1 MRHGS
6 PTRHA
11 SRRAAVL
18 AALAGAAAWVG
29 AATGSASGQ
38 PPGEAA
44 PLGITGR
51 DFAGLRLPL
60 DVVRGPLTF
69 KALRAGVWTEDELS
83 GGPGVQRL
91 LLSGDVQVRI
101 GLYEFDAARASVW
114 IERLEDPPTRPDS
127 PGVYQV
133 YVYFDRVGTPTA
145 AAGVS
150 VAADR
155 LPVRA
160 VIEPDAPITL
170 DCAKPT
176 PGRPADDF
184 LRESERALAGT
195 LRRIAGGTDAGAEGE
210 DRASLFTAVTPRTP
224 PTRVDP
230 STARP
235 YRAAAE
241 VDRDTAIG
249 VARATSRLPFADEN
263 APIFAAGGIVTVAP
277 GRLTVYTEGPEPAIV
292 ASDGVIVQ
300 YLDPTTGRGLSLEA
314 ARAVVFLRPGAGPDE
329 PTRLRSEAV
338 RGVYLEGDVVAS
350 DGRYTIR
357 GARVYYDLTRNKAIL
372 LDAVFWAYDED
383 RRLPLYVRAQTI
395 RQESQQE
402 FRAEKARLSTS
413 EFFTPDFSIGA
424 DSVTIRR
431 VPRAVASGGGIGED
445 PIRAG
450 FAIRGTGR
458 ADDEL
463 LLTGSRITTVVDAD
477 DITLRAGD
485 VPFLY
490 FPGFSGDPGDVA
502 LKDIR
507 FENSSGTGS
516 AVKTRWN
523 LNALLGFDTA
533 RGVEADLLAQYF
545 FDRGPA
551 AGIDA
556 SWDLTDSAGALFTY
570 VLPDDDGL
578 DLLKPGTKRSRT
590 DETRAITMAE
600 QRWTLDEKWELFAEG
615 AYVSDETFVDAFFEE
630 LGESRRE
637 FTTRGVLTRREDNTL
652 FSLAAKT
659 QLNDFIANEWLLQ
672 SAGSST
678 EKLPEITYVRQSDS
692 LMAESALGP
701 IEWFQEWRAGRIGL
715 NFDKPTARERGYDT
729 TDLSTR
735 ALGIGPDD
743 TIASWLRAQG
753 LFEETVYRLDTR
765 HEFVSRLDSG
775 PVRLEPFV
783 VARATHYDNDFAG
796 FSAQETDNL
805 RAWGAVGL
813 RASTQLQ
820 RIDESA
826 NSRFFDISRLRH
838 VIEPSATVWH
848 AGTSVDRVDLPVYDE
863 GVEGLTEGSALRLG
877 VNQTWQT
884 KRGGTRAR
892 HNADVFKLNTDLVFH
907 SDDADRDSPIGR
919 WNEAR
924 PELSNPGEYFVAD
937 GLWQVSDAVAL
948 TGSNV
953 FDFEV
958 GQAARS
964 SAGVL
969 IQQDPLFA
977 AIAELRSINPLD
989 STYADLGLRYTL
1001 TPKYTLGA
1009 RASYNLN
1016 DGGFQSTGLEVRRS
1030 FAAVVVGLNASY
1042 NNVTDE
1048 TSFGFVVR
1056 PTALQKPR
1064 RTRILDTEPESA
1076 ETGGSSG
1083 GRLGGLSGAGGR
1095 IR

>member
-1 MRHGS
+1 MLAFV
-6 PTRHA
+6 A
-11 SRRAAVL
+11 SA
-18 AALAGAAAWVG
+18 
-29 AATGSASGQ
+29 Q
-38 PPGEAA
+38 PPVEPA
-44 PLGITGR
+44 PLGLSGR

-60 DVVRGPLTF
+60 DAVRGPLSF
-69 KALRAGVWTEDELS
+69 RALRAGVWTEDELS

-114 IERLEDPPTRPDS
+114 IERLEDPPSRPDS

-150 VAADR
+150 IAADR

-160 VIEPDAPITL
+160 VIEPDAPIEL

-176 PGRPADDF
+176 PGRPADEF
-184 LRESERALAGT
+184 VRESERALAGA
-195 LRRIAGGTDAGAEGE
+195 LRRIAGGTDSAGAE
-210 DRASLFTAVTPRTP
+210 DVSLFTAVTPLTP

-249 VARATSRLPFADEN
+249 VARATSRLPFAEEN

-300 YLDPTTGRGLSLEA
+300 YLDPTSGRGLSLEA
-314 ARAVVFLRPGAGPDE
+314 ARAVVFLNPGAGTGE
-329 PTRLRSEAV
+329 PTRLRSETV

-357 GARVYYDLTRNKAIL
+357 GSRVYYDLTRNKAIL

-383 RRLPLYVRAQTI
+383 RRLPLYIRAETI

-402 FRAEKARLSTS
+402 FRAERARLSTS

-431 VPRAVASGGGIGED
+431 VPRAAPGGVGED

-463 LLTGSRITTVVDAD
+463 LLSGTRITTVVDAK

-485 VPFLY
+485 FPFFY
-490 FPGFSGDPGDVA
+490 FPSFSGDPGDVA

-507 FENSSGTGS
+507 FENSGATGS

-523 LNALLGFDTA
+523 LNSILGFDSSQ
-533 RGVEADLLAQYF
+533 GVEVDLLAQSF

-551 AGIDA
+551 VGIDA
-556 SWDLTDSAGALFTY
+556 SWNLTDSAGKLFTY
-570 VLPDDDGL
+570 VLPNDDGL
-578 DLLKPGTKRSRT
+578 DLLKPGTKRART
-590 DETRAITMAE
+590 DETRAIALAE
-600 QRWTLDEKWELFAEG
+600 QRWTLDDKWELFAEW
-615 AYVSDETFVDAFFEE
+615 ASISDETFVDAFFEE

-637 FTTRGVLTRREDNTL
+637 FTTQGVLTRREDNTL

-659 QLNDFIANEWLLQ
+659 QINDFIANEWLLQ
-672 SAGSST
+672 SAGYST
-678 EKLPEITYVRQSDS
+678 EKLPEITYIRQNDS
-692 LMAESALGP
+692 LLAESALGR

-729 TDLSTR
+729 PDLSTR
-735 ALGIGPDD
+735 AFGIGPDD
-743 TIASWLRAQG
+743 TIASWLRGQG
-753 LFEETVYRLDTR
+753 LFEETIYRLDTR

-775 PVRLEPFV
+775 HVRLEPFV
-783 VARATHYDNDFAG
+783 VARATHYDNDFAAL
-796 FSAQETDNL
+796 SAQETDNL

-820 RIDESA
+820 RIDETAS
-826 NSRFFDISRLRH
+826 SRFFDISRLRH
-838 VIEPSATVWH
+838 IIEPSATVWH

-863 GVEGLTEGSALRLG
+863 GIEGLTEGSALRVG

-892 HNADVFKLNTDLVFH
+892 HTADVFKLNTDLVFH
-907 SDDADRDSPIGR
+907 SDDADRDSPVGR

-958 GQAARS
+958 GQPARS
-964 SAGVL
+964 SAGVI
-969 IQQDPLFA
+969 IQQEPYFA

-1016 DGGFQSTGLEVRRS
+1016 EGGFQSTGLELRRS
-1030 FAAVVVGLNASY
+1030 FAAIVIGLNASY

-1076 ETGGSSG
+1076 ETGGQFGGQLGGPSMPG
-1083 GRLGGLSGAGGR
+1083 GRPR
-1095 IR
+1095 